1 MENSTIEVNG
11 EKYVVAYDDNRGLR
25 LIPADKYDAFADLCY
40 ELTGCSIQ
48 LVEVDEVV
56 FGAGD
61 MCTVLR
67 RYDDIDRA
75 ELWKMDA
82 GAMAMAEALD
92 ADDDCYDYEILTS
105 ATDPGY
111 ISSIVKACKKEWS
124 KL

>member
-1 MENSTIEVNG
+1 MENSTIEVKG
-11 EKYVVAYDDNRGLR
+11 KKYVVAYDDNRNLR

-48 LVEVDEVV
+48 LVEVEEVT

-61 MCTVLR
+61 VCTVLR

-75 ELWKMDA
+75 EVWKMDA
-82 GAMAMAEALD
+82 GAAEMAEVLD

-105 ATDPGY
+105 ATDPDH
-111 ISSIVKACKKEWS
+111 ISYLVKECEETWS